1 MKPPQPQKYSPAR
14 ETLTAELLTG
24 IDTDTDTTVATPTL
38 PLTDDKRQVRRLTI
52 ECQQAEEIPIPAD
65 SLSPEYLTQ
74 SGNMSPAR
82 ARPRSIMEDGKVALV
97 TVGRAVPEAKGT
109 KAHQGSPK

>member
-24 IDTDTDTTVATPTL
+24 IDTDTDTDTTVTTPTL
-38 PLTDDKRQVRRLTI
+38 PLTDDKRQVTRLTI

-65 SLSPEYLTQ
+65 SLSPEYLT
-74 SGNMSPAR
+74 
-82 ARPRSIMEDGKVALV
+82 
-97 TVGRAVPEAKGT
+97 
-109 KAHQGSPK
+109 